1 MLKKIIKF
9 GITGGLGTITN
20 LLLFFVFAD
29 TLHINPTIVSF
40 FCFLIAC
47 TQNYCINHLWT
58 FRFENK
64 DVPLSFKLWGKFI
77 LGSLVGFAINLSIL
91 TVLLNIYQSWPLK
104 VIPQGIGILAGM
116 IFNFIFSNF
125 FILKKEKSNE
135 PEN

>member
-1 MLKKIIKF
+1 MQNDNVLIGNHEVKITDRKTIYLTGIKK
-9 GITGGLGTITN
+9 
-20 LLLFFVFAD
+20 
-29 TLHINPTIVSF
+29 IVSF

-64 DVPLSFKLWGKFI
+64 DIPLSFKLWGKFI

-125 FILKKEKSNE
+125 FIFKKEKSNE